1 MRVHF
6 WRRHVRDT
14 VIILEEGN
22 LPHPQCEK
30 CDMLV
35 PWRALN
41 GRHKDTAMCKSGV
54 ERKRR
59 RLAEAEIRESTEM
72 AFEAYRE
79 QLESVP
85 RFTYLGRVKTA
96 GDDDWP
102 AVAGN
107 LNKARRS
114 WGRLQRILIREGA
127 TPQISGSFF
136 KAVVQQVLLF
146 GAETWVVTPKMER
159 ALSGFLHGGGE
170 AAHREAG
177 AEREERRVVLPVP
190 RGGHT
195 GDRPDRHTEIHSKQ
209 AEHGRAVHCDATA
222 SRPV

>member
-1 MRVHF
+1 MRAGTRTAMHVHF

-14 VIILEEGN
+14 VIILEELN
-22 LPHPQCEK
+22 LPHPRRK
-30 CDMLV
+30 NCDMLV

-54 ERKRR
+54 EWKRR

-72 AFEAYRE
+72 AFDAYRE

-85 RFTYLGRVKTA
+85 RFTYLGRVMTA

-114 WGRLQRILIREGA
+114 WG
-127 TPQISGSFF
+127 
-136 KAVVQQVLLF
+136 
-146 GAETWVVTPKMER
+146 
-159 ALSGFLHGGGE
+159 
-170 AAHREAG
+170 
-177 AEREERRVVLPVP
+177 
-190 RGGHT
+190 
-195 GDRPDRHTEIHSKQ
+195 
-209 AEHGRAVHCDATA
+209 
-222 SRPV
+222 